1 MEETEKKETEK
12 KEDELELVFGTEKL
26 LESAKEPFIGEVI
39 YAEYPC
45 HCEDCE
51 KGAARMLEKFGR
63 EAPERLHIH
72 IKPLTVYTEVQ
83 HNWWIPTKTKLSRWG
98 ALQEQ
103 LVKLG
108 LMNRFKTEREKA
120 FMGMVAEWQWKE
132 VAVGVTGDIKAHW
145 LPVRILGQQETE
157 ELMKNLEVER
167 QKPVTTESGDVTS
180 DASGTGDVASNA
192 SGTVDTGKGTDA
204 TGTDEDSKLD

>member
-1 MEETEKKETEK
+1 MEVKKQMNETENKEKEEK
-12 KEDELELVFGTEKL
+12 LELVFGTEKL

-45 HCEDCE
+45 HCDECE
-51 KGAARMLEKFGR
+51 KGAAKMLEKFGR
-63 EAPERLHIH
+63 EAPDRLHIH

-108 LMNRFKTEREKA
+108 IMERFKKEREKA

-132 VAVGVTGDIKAHW
+132 VAVGVTGDIKSHW
-145 LPVRILGQQETE
+145 LPVRILDQRETE
-157 ELMKNLEVER
+157 ELMKSLE
-167 QKPVTTESGDVTS
+167 TESTGDVSSDVTS
-180 DASGTGDVASNA
+180 DTTPTGEATDATGTGEA
-192 SGTVDTGKGTDA
+192 TDA

>member
-1 MEETEKKETEK
+1 MAKKDENKEE
-12 KEDELELVFGTEKL
+12 ELTLVFGTEGL

-51 KGAARMLEKFGR
+51 KGATAMLEKYER
-63 EAPERLHIH
+63 EAPDRLHIH

-103 LVKLG
+103 LEKLG
-108 LMNRFKTEREKA
+108 LIDRFKTEREKA
-120 FMGMVAEWQWKE
+120 FMGLVAEWQWAE
-132 VAVGVTGDIKAHW
+132 VAVGVTGDAKFHW
-145 LPVRILGQQETE
+145 LPMRILTE
-157 ELMKNLEVER
+157 DEIATAR
-167 QKPVTTESGDVTS
+167 ASKPE
-180 DASGTGDVASNA
+180 
-192 SGTVDTGKGTDA
+192 DTGEEKA
-204 TGTDEDSKLD
+204 KLD

>member
-132 VAVGVTGDIKAHW
+132 VAVGVTGDIKSHW

-157 ELMKNLEVER
+157 ELMKNLEGEGH
-167 QKPVTTESGDVTS
+167 KPVTTESSDVTS
-180 DASGTGDVASNA
+180 DTGE
-192 SGTVDTGKGTDA
+192 TEDTGEGTNA
-204 TGTDEDSKLD
+204 TGTGEDSKLD

>member
-1 MEETEKKETEK
+1 MNETKNKEEEMK
-12 KEDELELVFGTEKL
+12 LVFGTEKL
-26 LESAKEPFIGEVI
+26 LESAKEAFIGEVI

-45 HCEDCE
+45 HCADCE
-51 KGAARMLEKFGR
+51 KGAAAMLEKFGR

-103 LVKLG
+103 LVNLG
-108 LMNRFKTEREKA
+108 MMDKFKTEREKA

-132 VAVGVTGDIKAHW
+132 VAVGVTGDIKSHW
-145 LPVRILGQQETE
+145 LPMRILDQRETE

-167 QKPVTTESGDVTS
+167 PMTPDEQAIQDETVE
-180 DASGTGDVASNA
+180 DATPGIATGE
-192 SGTVDTGKGTDA
+192 GTD
-204 TGTDEDSKLD
+204 TSTDEGSKLD

>member
-1 MEETEKKETEK
+1 MNETKNKEEEMK
-12 KEDELELVFGTEKL
+12 LVFGTEKL
-26 LESAKEPFIGEVI
+26 LESAKEAFIGEVI

-45 HCEDCE
+45 HCADCE
-51 KGAARMLEKFGR
+51 KGAAAMLEKFGR
-63 EAPERLHIH
+63 EAPDRLHIH

-103 LVKLG
+103 LVNLG
-108 LMNRFKTEREKA
+108 MMDKFKTEREKA

-132 VAVGVTGDIKAHW
+132 VAVGVTGDIKSHW
-145 LPVRILGQQETE
+145 LPMRILDQRETE

-167 QKPVTTESGDVTS
+167 PMTPDEQAIQDETVE
-180 DASGTGDVASNA
+180 DATPGIATGE
-192 SGTVDTGKGTDA
+192 GTD
-204 TGTDEDSKLD
+204 TSTDEGSKLD